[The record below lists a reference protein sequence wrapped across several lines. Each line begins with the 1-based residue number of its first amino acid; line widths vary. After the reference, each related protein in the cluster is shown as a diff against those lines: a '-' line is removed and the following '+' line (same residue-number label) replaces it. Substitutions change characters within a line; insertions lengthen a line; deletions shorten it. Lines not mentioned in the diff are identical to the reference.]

1 MKARR
6 TPWWYYLVAI
16 VIGAA
21 AGFAVTAL
29 TVSSEFSMMGAPWV
43 VPVLLVAL
51 GIYVFFEAYQ
61 VHLYVKGDR
70 DDIDPIRAVNTL
82 VISKAL
88 ALAGAALAGWYGMQL
103 VMSLSHAEAQY
114 YRTVIIECAIC
125 TVVSIADM
133 VVGIISEWLCQLPP
147 REGPEHPK
155 TMERER
161 KRKLAQ
167 TRANKTYNKL
177 HRR

>member
-6 TPWWYYLVAI
+6 TPWWYYLVAVI
-16 VIGAA
+16 VGAA
-21 AGFAVTAL
+21 AGFAMSAL
-29 TVSSEFSMMGAPWV
+29 TQASQFSLMGAPWV

-51 GIYVFFEAYQ
+51 GAYVFYEAYQ

-70 DDIDPIRAVNTL
+70 DDLDPIRAVNTL

-103 VMSLSHAEAQY
+103 IMSLSHAEAPY
-114 YRTVIIECAIC
+114 FRTVIIECAIC
-125 TVVSIADM
+125 TVVSILDM
-133 VVGIISEWLCQLPP
+133 IVGMVSEWLCQLPP

-155 TMERER
+155 AIEAKR

-167 TRANKTYNKL
+167 SPANKAFTKM
-177 HRR
+177 HRH